1 MVDTVRKINPESFTF
16 LLFMILELL
25 ISEFQCFGMKVNPK
39 KMVQFCC
46 CFYFQNHFFQNR
58 QNIKLPQEKVSK
70 FHFSSSITPI
80 IYIYIYI
87 LHIYIH
93 IYYIYIDIT
102 YIYIQLLGVVDCFS
116 TATTTKS
123 KYSAVTYNRI
133 HDIHSKMILW
143 VIRKDLSWVI
153 KSQEFDLRNSL
164 FN

>member
-1 MVDTVRKINPESFTF
+1 MVDTVRKINPESFGF
-16 LLFMILELL
+16 LLFMILELFT
-25 ISEFQCFGMKVNPK
+25 SEFQYFGMKVNPK
-39 KMVQFCC
+39 KWFSFAVVSISKTTSFKTDRALN
-46 CFYFQNHFFQNR
+46 FLRKRSQNFISLLLSR
-58 QNIKLPQEKVSK
+58 LL
-70 FHFSSSITPI
+70 
-80 IYIYIYI
+80 YIYIYI